1 MILADTSVWV
11 DHLRGA
17 LPRLAQL
24 VKDGEIL
31 MHPMIIGELACGNLA
46 DRKKRLRDWWRFP
59 MILEAPHRDVLSTIE
74 SKKIMG
80 RGIGF
85 IDAHLLCAVLNSEDT
100 LLWTR
105 DNSFHKV
112 AEDLGIA
119 FSDGGWRGR

>member
-11 DHLRGA
+11 DHLRNPV
-17 LPRLAQL
+17 LRLAGF
-24 VKDGEIL
+24 VEAGEIL

-46 DRKKRLRDWWRFP
+46 DRGKRLRDWRRFP
-59 MILEAPHRDVLSTIE
+59 MILEAPNRDVLSTIE
-74 SKKIMG
+74 SRQLMG

-105 DNSFHKV
+105 DNSLHRV
-112 AEDLGIA
+112 AGDIGVA
-119 FSDGGWRGR
+119 FSEGG